1 MAKKRRNLTSAQ
13 PKFPRGI
20 DPDDAKIG
28 PIETWEDIAD
38 EEDAFHIS
46 RDKVLLEDDSF
57 DEDGPSDE
65 EVLGLEYSDSE
76 ALDQDEDMSDED
88 SDDEKGEE
96 DEELREG
103 WGSSKKDYYN
113 DPSAPEEAEE
123 SEALRLQSK
132 HLLSLSTND
141 FLFNAA
147 EWTTADPPS
156 PTTSTTP
163 TKVIEQLPSVPLSS
177 LSEEERTKRLHL
189 LHPEFPLLAKEFA
202 ELEPLHASLALSAAA
217 AEAVG
222 ETAKSSVAIAKFRA
236 LSAYLGV
243 LSMYFAV
250 LTAGDEVAQGGVG
263 GVQDHGVM
271 EGLVKCRGMWEAVK
285 GLEVEEI
292 SSREGRDEKKKRKK
306 KKKGN
311 ELDGK
316 PAGVKEGKGEPEKKK
331 VKVSTTITT
340 APKVPS
346 KKSKPKPK
354 PTEPESDLSDSDVE
368 IDFSKPAPT
377 ARPPPPANSTSAST
391 SHFGDPT
398 HLSHP
403 DALSK
408 SAKKRTLR
416 FYTSQIVSKSAAR
429 ASAAQSHSGDMDL
442 PHKERAKERAI
453 RLQAETARKRGAADP
468 TVDLGYSS
476 GGEDTDPADRR
487 GRNESEEEDEYM
499 RLLKT
504 SGKEKKVAKKAAH
517 DQARDA
523 LRSGARA
530 GIEGGEAG
538 GKRAIG
544 YTISKNKGLT
554 PFRKKEVRNPRVK
567 KKLKYEAAK
576 KKLGSVRAVYK
587 GGLKGTYAGEATGI
601 KRGLVR
607 SVKLS

>member
-13 PKFPRGI
+13 PKVPRGI
-20 DPDDAKIG
+20 DPNDAKIG
-28 PIETWEDIAD
+28 PIETWEDVAD

-46 RDKVLLEDDSF
+46 RDKVFLENDVF
-57 DEDGPSDE
+57 DGFVNVGVEDGPSDE
-65 EVLGLEYSDSE
+65 EVLGLDYSDSE

-88 SDDEKGEE
+88 SDDDGKKKGGE
-96 DEELREG
+96 DEELPEG

-113 DPSAPEEAEE
+113 DPNAPEEAEE

-132 HLLSLSTND
+132 HLSSLSAND

-147 EWTTADPPS
+147 DWTTADPPS
-156 PTTSTTP
+156 PTTSTTV

-177 LSEEERTKRLHL
+177 LSEGERTKRLHL

-202 ELEPLHASLALSAAA
+202 ELEPLHASLGLSAAA

-222 ETAKSSVAIAKFRA
+222 ETIKSSVAIVKFRA

-250 LTAGDEVAQGGVG
+250 LTAGDEVAQGEGG

-292 SSREGRDEKKKRKK
+292 SSREGQGEKKKRKK
-306 KKKGN
+306 KKN
-311 ELDGK
+311 
-316 PAGVKEGKGEPEKKK
+316 EGKGEPERKRVRISATATASKEPSEK
-331 VKVSTTITT
+331 STL
-340 APKVPS
+340 
-346 KKSKPKPK
+346 KPGPRT
-354 PTEPESDLSDSDVE
+354 PGSDLSDSDVE
-368 IDFSKPAPT
+368 IDFSKPTPT
-377 ARPPPPANSTSAST
+377 ARPPPPANYTSAST

-403 DALSK
+403 DTLSK

-416 FYTSQIVSKSAAR
+416 FYTSQIVSKSAVR
-429 ASAAQSHSGDMDL
+429 VSAAQSHSGDMDL

-453 RLQAETARKRGAADP
+453 RLQAEAVRKRSAADP
-468 TVDLGYSS
+468 TADLDYSS
-476 GGEDTDPADRR
+476 GGEDAGPSDRR
-487 GRNESEEEDEYM
+487 GRNESEDEDDEYM

-504 SGKEKKVAKKAAH
+504 SGKEKKAAKKAAH

-523 LRSGARA
+523 LRSGARVDT
-530 GIEGGEAG
+530 EGGEAG

-567 KKLKYEAAK
+567 KKKKYEAAK

-601 KRGLVR
+601 KGGLVR

>member
-1 MAKKRRNLTSAQ
+1 MAKKRRNPKPAQ
-13 PKFPRGI
+13 PKVLRGV
-20 DPDDAKIG
+20 DPNDAKIG
-28 PIETWEDIAD
+28 PIETWEDVAD

-46 RDKVLLEDDSF
+46 RDKVLLEDDIF

-65 EVLGLEYSDSE
+65 EVLGLSDSDSE
-76 ALDQDEDMSDED
+76 APDQDEDMS
-88 SDDEKGEE
+88 EE
-96 DEELREG
+96 DEELLEG

-123 SEALRLQSK
+123 SEALRLQSR
-132 HLLSLSTND
+132 HLSSLSAND

-156 PTTSTTP
+156 PTASTTV
-163 TKVIEQLPSVPLSS
+163 TKVIEQLPSLPLSS

-189 LHPEFPLLAKEFA
+189 LHPEFPLLAKEFS
-202 ELEPLHASLALSAAA
+202 ELEPLHASLGLSAAA

-222 ETAKSSVAIAKFRA
+222 ETVRSSVAIVKFRA

-250 LTAGDEVAQGGVG
+250 LTAGDELAQGEG
-263 GVQDHGVM
+263 GMQDHGVM
-271 EGLVKCRGMWEAVK
+271 EGLVKCRGIWEAVK
-285 GLEVEEI
+285 GLEVEDI
-292 SSREGRDEKKKRKK
+292 SSREGQGEKK
-306 KKKGN
+306 KKKKSG
-311 ELDGK
+311 EDGKEKDGK
-316 PAGVKEGKGEPEKKK
+316 PVSMKGGKGEPKRKK
-331 VKVSTTITT
+331 VKIYTTT
-340 APKVPS
+340 AASKAPS
-346 KKSKPKPK
+346 KKSIPTKP
-354 PTEPESDLSDSDVE
+354 EPDFSDSDIE
-368 IDFSKPAPT
+368 IDFSKPTPT
-377 ARPPPPANSTSAST
+377 AHPPPTTSTFTST

-416 FYTSQIVSKSAAR
+416 FYTSQIVSKSATR

-453 RLQAETARKRGAADP
+453 RLQAEAARKRSAADL
-468 TVDLGYSS
+468 TADLGYSS
-476 GGEDTDPADRR
+476 GGEGADPTPRR
-487 GRNESEEEDEYM
+487 GRNEREEEDEYM

-504 SGKEKKVAKKAAH
+504 SGKEKKAAKKAAH

-523 LRSGARA
+523 LRSGVQADT
-530 GIEGGEAG
+530 ESGEAG

-567 KKLKYEAAK
+567 KRMKFEAAK

-587 GGLKGTYAGEATGI
+587 GGLKGAYAGEATGI
-601 KRGLVR
+601 KGGLVR
-607 SVKLS
+607 SIKLS